1 MHLFGIYRADGGMF
15 GELRYLAGHLFRGE
29 HCTLC
34 DITHAGVSRK
44 RSWDEVVAQLGIPF
58 TLLHRNEMDPDL
70 ADFVANREA
79 CVVLEANG
87 NRVLLLGNDELAA
100 CQGDVN
106 AFFGRLTEALQQYSA

>member
-29 HCTLC
+29 HCT
-34 DITHAGVSRK
+34 
-44 RSWDEVVAQLGIPF
+44 P
-58 TLLHRNEMDPDL
+58 LHRNEMDPDL

-100 CQGDVN
+100 CQGDVT